1 MGLGFKRL
9 SQHDAVSRATSF
21 SYITCVPCSLPS
33 RREAMKT
40 CAAPGIQP
48 KPFPSLSVPTS
59 LQPLPALVRLKSLP
73 AVPSTEEAKP
83 ITGY

>member
-1 MGLGFKRL
+1 MGLGCRRL
-9 SQHDAVSRATSF
+9 SQRDAVSRATSF

-40 CAAPGIQP
+40 CAAPGTQP

-59 LQPLPALVRLKSLP
+59 LQPPALVRIKSPP
-73 AVPSTEEAKP
+73 ALPSTEEAKP